1 MRLGFPLKNT
11 CIWMDTS
18 IAGRALNYRR
28 DPVPLKLEIVPI
40 RGLRGSEENP
50 RKGYKMLKI
59 LDMNAGKKGV
69 SLSPTQTSN
78 KESSFGKDSH
88 FISQNILPRL
98 AHLVYH

>member
-1 MRLGFPLKNT
+1 MRLGFPSRNRV
-11 CIWMDTS
+11 WMNPS

-40 RGLRGSEENP
+40 RGLRGSEKNP
-50 RKGYKMLKI
+50 RQGCKMLKV
-59 LDMNAGKKGV
+59 LDINSRKKGV
-69 SLSPTQTSN
+69 SFFPTETSK

-88 FISQNILPRL
+88 FINQNILPRL